1 MSDFIVFD
9 VDAQSCLK
17 SGVDKLCKAVSM
29 TMGPRG
35 KLALIE
41 RQGKPPHLTKDGAT
55 VAKNLFLGDR
65 TEAMGAALLRQASE
79 NTAEVAGDGS
89 TTSTVLAAEIY
100 NKASQALQTGVLSPS
115 EMCKALQDKS
125 EEIISHLISKSK
137 QVNSNEEIEQVATIS
152 ANGDKYIG
160 ELIAKAMTEVGSSG
174 LVTVEKS
181 KTTSTDLNLVR
192 GIKIDR
198 GYISPYF
205 INSPDKSK
213 CILDDPFVLIV
224 DNKIQSLT
232 QLLPVL
238 EKMHQTKKPVFII
251 ANDFDPE
258 AIQSLLANVTKG
270 ILEVCIIR
278 SPFYGEKRAQI
289 LDDLSKTLGTKVIT
303 DLDEKQIDSINIS
316 DLGTCKKI
324 EVSREETLFVE
335 CKTEEFD
342 KDSSRTRRILN
353 YLRSEI
359 DGFDQLSEQDRKTL
373 YQERVEE
380 IQDFNNEV
388 EQYVMKMDKLLKDK
402 GINTVSVIGEQS
414 GNFGDNFDYMYKLA
428 GLEIRTDINED
439 NIHLFSGLRN
449 SQGEF
454 GFDSGLGTT
463 TARKVNAQ
471 KIYDQGVANFA
482 KMSLGFNEAGVNPS
496 VMRGKDNEVFMATDY
511 NKMISDLLADMQDD
525 GMLTVK
531 DGEVARFN
539 ENLANLMQ
547 HKAHMSESDL
557 DLINQIK
564 ELVDTQKRLTSELMS
579 ENSSG

>member
-1 MSDFIVFD
+1 MSDFVVFD
-9 VDAQSCLK
+9 VEAQGCLK

-115 EMCKALQDKS
+115 EMANALQTKCN
-125 EEIISHLISKSK
+125 EVIEHLVSKSR
-137 QVNSNEEIEQVATIS
+137 QVNSNDEIKQVATIS
-152 ANGDKYIG
+152 ANGDEYIG
-160 ELIAKAMTEVGSSG
+160 DLIAKAMTEVGSSG

-192 GIKIDR
+192 GIKVDR

-213 CILDDPFVLIV
+213 CVLEDPFVLII
-224 DNKIQSLT
+224 DNKIQAIT

-258 AIQSLLANVTKG
+258 AIQSILANVTKG
-270 ILEVCIIR
+270 ILEACIIR

-289 LDDLSKTLGTKVIT
+289 LDDLAKTLGTKVIS
-303 DLDEKQIDSINIS
+303 DLDEKNIDAIKIS

-324 EVSREETLFVE
+324 EVTREETLFVE

-342 KDSSRTRRILN
+342 KDIVSQIEKRLEDPSLSKEDTAFLKQRLIIIKGVVAVLSIGAHTESELLELVDRIDDALHATKAAIDTGFLPGGGIALARAGIHFLNQESSDLSDQTITKIVADACLSPLRQILLN
-353 YLRSEI
+353 ADLPVDYIMEMIKNNPSWEWGYDVRSAKYVDMIESGII
-359 DGFDQLSEQDRKTL
+359 DPCK
-373 YQERVEE
+373 V
-380 IQDFNNEV
+380 
-388 EQYVMKMDKLLKDK
+388 
-402 GINTVSVIGEQS
+402 
-414 GNFGDNFDYMYKLA
+414 
-428 GLEIRTDINED
+428 
-439 NIHLFSGLRN
+439 
-449 SQGEF
+449 
-454 GFDSGLGTT
+454 TT
-463 TARKVNAQ
+463 TALKNAVS
-471 KIYDQGVANFA
+471 VASSLLSVGCLILESPEA
-482 KMSLGFNEAGVNPS
+482 KESQIQYVQL
-496 VMRGKDNEVFMATDY
+496 DD
-511 NKMISDLLADMQDD
+511 DMY
-525 GMLTVK
+525 
-531 DGEVARFN
+531 
-539 ENLANLMQ
+539 
-547 HKAHMSESDL
+547 
-557 DLINQIK
+557 
-564 ELVDTQKRLTSELMS
+564 
-579 ENSSG
+579 